1 MNTLNVHARWK
12 RLFISIPCLV
22 VLFLFSCSLFERD
35 PVPRNV
41 VFIVVDTLRQDHLGC
56 YGYPRGATRTID
68 ELARRGVRFTNA
80 RCSVPLTLPSFTSIF
95 TSTYPL
101 YHKVQQNETYS
112 ISDSV
117 TTLVEVFKEKG
128 FKTKAVIGSTV
139 LSSRYGLDQ
148 GFDHY
153 DDAFAEVPM
162 PSETMTLQPMEYG
175 PVVKRNA
182 REVVRLA
189 VDWLEE
195 NSDDPFFLFL
205 HFFDPH
211 IPLDSPE
218 KLPTAGY
225 QPEEI
230 VTWAYD
236 SEVAVV
242 DRQLGVLM
250 RSLERLGIE
259 ENTLVVFT
267 ADHGEGLLEHMEAT
281 HGYLL
286 YDSTIRVPMIFF
298 CPGILTQGKVLDG
311 TVRTIDLMPT
321 LLDLFDLEPPER
333 LQGISFREQILGDI
347 DTPPVDSY
355 FETYYGRFF
364 MGWSELKG
372 VQWNEWKYI
381 QAPKPELY
389 NIRDDPGEL
398 VNLIEQRPDVASSMK
413 ERLNNLISTHSNPSV
428 TMARPLPMDE
438 EYREILESLGY
449 FTELVEVAEPET
461 LLPDPKD
468 MIVDFTRKQIDLS
481 RIRTAC
487 SLIQGGRYD
496 EGIRFLDEIE
506 DAGDRQWMVHLH
518 YALAHIGKSEYRRA
532 EEELRTASDL
542 AHDSSGQ
549 DQVRQ
554 VREYLEERRGGG

>member
-1 MNTLNVHARWK
+1 M
-12 RLFISIPCLV
+12 
-22 VLFLFSCSLFERD
+22 
-35 PVPRNV
+35 
-41 VFIVVDTLRQDHLGC
+41 
-56 YGYPRGATRTID
+56 
-68 ELARRGVRFTNA
+68 FTNA
-80 RCSVPLTLPSFTSIF
+80 RSSVPLTLPSFTSIF
-95 TSTYPL
+95 TSTYPV
-101 YHKVQQNETYS
+101 YHKVRQNETYS

-117 TTLVEVFKEKG
+117 TTLVEVFKEDG
-128 FKTKAVIGSTV
+128 FRTKAVIGSTV
-139 LSSRYGLDQ
+139 LASRYGLDQ
-148 GFDHY
+148 GFDQY
-153 DDAFAEVPM
+153 DDEFGDVPL
-162 PSETMTLQPMEYG
+162 PSESMTMQPMEYG

-182 REVVRLA
+182 QEVVRLA

-195 NSDDPFFLFL
+195 NSDEPFFLFL

-211 IPLDSPE
+211 IPLDSPR
-218 KLPTAGY
+218 KLPTEGY

-230 VTWAYD
+230 TTWAYD

-250 RSLERLGIE
+250 RSLEMLGIKE
-259 ENTLVVFT
+259 KTLIVFT
-267 ADHGEGLLEHMEAT
+267 SDHGEGLLEHMEAT

-286 YDSTIRVPMIFF
+286 YDSTIRVPMIFS
-298 CPGILTQGKVLDG
+298 CPGILPQGKVLDE

-321 LLDLFDLEPPER
+321 LIDLFDLEPPET
-333 LQGISFREQILGDI
+333 LQGISFKEQILGDS
-347 DTPPVDSY
+347 PPPTVDSY

-389 NIRDDPGEL
+389 NLRDDPKEL
-398 VNLIEQRPDVASSMK
+398 VNLIEERPDVASLMK
-413 ERLNNLISTHSNPSV
+413 ERLSNLISTYSNPSV
-428 TMARPLPMDE
+428 TMAQSLTMDE

-468 MIVDFTRKQIDLS
+468 MMADFTRKQIDLS

-487 SLIQGGRYD
+487 SLIHGGRYD
-496 EGIRFLDEIE
+496 DGIQFLDGIE

-518 YALAHIGKSEYRRA
+518 YALAYIGKSEFQRA
-532 EEELRTASDL
+532 EEELQAASDL
-542 AHDSSGQ
+542 THDSSGQ

-554 VREYLEERRGGG
+554 VREYLEQSQ